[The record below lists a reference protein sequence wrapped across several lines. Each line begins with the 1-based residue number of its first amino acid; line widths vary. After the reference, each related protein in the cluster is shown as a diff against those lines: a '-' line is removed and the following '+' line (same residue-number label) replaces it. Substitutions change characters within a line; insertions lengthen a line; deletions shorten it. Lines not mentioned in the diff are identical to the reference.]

1 MFDFTIWPVFNV
13 ADMAITCSLLGLMAL
28 QFVGARA
35 PETPTAAGASEE
47 PPR

>member
-1 MFDFTIWPVFNV
+1 VFNV

-35 PETPTAAGASEE
+35 TPTAAGVPEE